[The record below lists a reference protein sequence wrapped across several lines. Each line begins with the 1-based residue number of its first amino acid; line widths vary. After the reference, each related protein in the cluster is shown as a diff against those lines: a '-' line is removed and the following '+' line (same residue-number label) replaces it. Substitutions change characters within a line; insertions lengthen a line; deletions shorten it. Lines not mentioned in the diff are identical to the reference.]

1 MQELCANHASLLAC
15 LMGTPTAAANP
26 TRHYHGTGIRLL
38 SRSMDCSPCRSRA
51 MVFLTARTQIC
62 CTIVLELV
70 VLYSIPHPRA
80 TALHCRIAPCQL
92 RPEPWSLRC
101 LGRLV
106 AWRFSVQPFAAMYDG
121 FYHGYEQSISRDG
134 CCYLSCGP
142 KVLNGRLA
150 LPGCTIQNELKSARG
165 QQEFPR
171 WRGSQ
176 VVRSPACDQ
185 VLQPV
190 LPIHRG
196 SSLLADPPNQKCAR
210 S

>member
-51 MVFLTARTQIC
+51 MVCLTARTQIC

-106 AWRFSVQPFAAMYDG
+106 AWRFSVQPFAAMYG
-121 FYHGYEQSISRDG
+121 VFYHGYSPYHVTVAVICHVAQGAEWQAGLARLYDTERTEICEGAARISSVERQSG
-134 CCYLSCGP
+134 GA
-142 KVLNGRLA
+142 LA
-150 LPGCTIQNELKSARG
+150 
-165 QQEFPR
+165 
-171 WRGSQ
+171 
-176 VVRSPACDQ
+176 
-185 VLQPV
+185 
-190 LPIHRG
+190 
-196 SSLLADPPNQKCAR
+196 SL
-210 S
+210 